1 MAFTH
6 LHVHTEYSL
15 LDGSNKI
22 KEYIKRVKELG
33 MTHAAITDHGTM
45 YGCVAFYEEAKKQGI
60 TPIIGCEVY
69 VAPGSRFNKE
79 ATDNKYYHLLLLA
92 ENDLGYHNLMRLV
105 SIGFKDGYYYKPRV
119 DKEVLR
125 EYHEGLICLSACLQG
140 EVAVNLTLG
149 LYDEAKKVAKEYEDI
164 FGKGN
169 YFLEIQDHGIEEQRI
184 INPEIYRL
192 SKELDIPLVA
202 TNDVHYTYAED
213 ADAHDLLLCLQTGK
227 IVTDTDRMK
236 YAYGQFYVRSEEE
249 MRELFPYAEEAID
262 NTQLVAERCHVNLED
277 KTPKLPHFEVPE
289 GFTSESYLR
298 HICEEGLKKRYPN
311 DDGTAKARLDYEL
324 SVIENMGFVDY
335 FLIVM
340 DFIAYAK
347 EHKIMVGPGRGSGA
361 GSIVAYCLKITN
373 IDPIKFGL
381 IFERFLNPGRV
392 TMPDIDIDFGD
403 ERRDEVI
410 DYVINKYGAEKV
422 SRIITFGTLKA
433 KGVVRDVARVLGLP
447 YEIGDRISKSIPARI
462 NDGNTKEVTLSV
474 ALEVSQDLKKMYEA
488 DENVKKVIDMSFK
501 LEHLPRHSS
510 VHPAGVLIAPKE
522 VEAFV
527 PLAKGTD
534 DILVTQYDAPTL
546 EAHGLLKMDFLSL
559 RTLTVLEK
567 ACANVKKT
575 RGIDINLEEINM
587 EDEKVYE
594 YIGTGDTDGIFQLES
609 GGMRAFMKKLKPKNL
624 ENVMA
629 GIALYRPGP
638 MQYIDNYIK
647 CKENPEDVSFLC
659 DELKP
664 ILEPTYGCMIY
675 QEQVMQIVRDLAGF
689 SMTDSDNVRKAMS
702 KKKAA
707 DMEKYGKIFI
717 YGDEEHGIDGCI
729 KRRIS
734 ESVAVQIY
742 KEMQKF
748 AEYAFN
754 KSHSAVYAVVSY
766 QTAYMKYYYP
776 VEYMAALIT
785 CSLDNPVKT
794 AYYINS
800 AREMGI
806 EVLPPDINE
815 GFRDFTAKDGKL
827 IYSLKA
833 IKNVGGPVID
843 RIVAERNENGRFESI
858 SDFIRRMGSK
868 DVNKRAVENFI
879 KAGAFD
885 SLGGNRKQYIQVYEM
900 LIDDVIAERKKLDS
914 NQMTIFDMLPT
925 EEKKAMEIKL
935 PNVEE
940 FPKDMILQMEREV
953 LGVYISGHPLDDV
966 KDIWKKNINA
976 VSSDFIY
983 QPELEGSRLSDKKQV
998 KLGGIV
1004 TNLNVR
1010 LTKKKETMA
1019 IFELEDLYGRVEAMV
1034 FPKAY
1039 ERVRDMLI
1047 EDNLVFVSGRV
1058 STEDE
1063 ENSKII
1069 VEEITSFEDVPK
1081 TLWLKFDDMEKYNEL
1096 WDKVY
1101 EVLWDHRGVD
1111 SVNIRVIKE
1120 NKLKTLTKKELGVK
1134 ADENIIPE
1142 LEAIL
1147 GEKSVVIR

>member
-60 TPIIGCEVY
+60 VPIIGCEVY

-79 ATDNKYYHLLLLA
+79 ATENKYYHLLLLA

-125 EYHEGLICLSACLQG
+125 QDNEGIICLSACLQG

-149 LYDEAKKVAKEYEDI
+149 LYEEAKRTALEYLDI

-202 TNDVHYTYAED
+202 TNDVHYTYADD

-227 IVTDTDRMK
+227 IVTDMDRMK
-236 YAYGQFYVRSEEE
+236 YAYGQFFVRSEAE

-262 NTQLVAERCHVNLED
+262 NTQLIADRCHVNLDNKE
-277 KTPKLPHFEVPE
+277 PKLPHFEVPE
-289 GFTSESYLR
+289 GYTSASYLR
-298 HICEEGLKKRYPN
+298 YLCEEGLKKRYPDEN
-311 DDGTAKARLDYEL
+311 PVAKERLDYEL
-324 SVIENMGFVDY
+324 SVIEKMGFVDY

-347 EHKIMVGPGRGSGA
+347 NRGIAVGPGRGSGA
-361 GSIVAYCLKITN
+361 GSIVAYCLRITN
-373 IDPIKFGL
+373 IDPIRYGL
-381 IFERFLNPGRV
+381 IFERFLNPERV

-403 ERRDEVI
+403 ERRQEVI
-410 DYVINKYGAEKV
+410 DYVIDKYGEEKV

-447 YEIGDRISKSIPARI
+447 YEIGDRISKAIPNRI
-462 NDGNTKEVTLSV
+462 NDEEVNLAN
-474 ALEVSQDLKKMYEA
+474 ALKVSPDLQKMYEA

-534 DILVTQYDAPTL
+534 DILVTQYEAPTL
-546 EAHGLLKMDFLSL
+546 EAQGLLKMDFLSL

-587 EDEKVYE
+587 DDPKVYE

-609 GGMRAFMKKLKPKNL
+609 GGMRGFMKKLKPKNL

-638 MQYIDNYIK
+638 MQFIDNYIK
-647 CKENPEDVSFLC
+647 CKENPEEVVYLC

-664 ILEPTYGCMIY
+664 ILESTYGCIVY
-675 QEQVMQIVRDLAGF
+675 QEQVMQIVRDLGGF
-689 SMTDSDNVRKAMS
+689 SMGGSDKVRKIMS
-702 KKKAA
+702 KKKAEE
-707 DMEKYGKIFI
+707 MEEQGRIFI
-717 YGDEEHGIDGCI
+717 YGDEHKGIEGCI
-729 KRRIS
+729 KRGIPENVAKKIYS
-734 ESVAVQIY
+734 EM
-742 KEMQKF
+742 KTF
-748 AEYAFN
+748 AAYAFN

-776 VEYMAALIT
+776 LEFMAALIT
-785 CSLDNPVKT
+785 CYIDNPEKT
-794 AYYINS
+794 AEYINS

-815 GFRDFTAKDGKL
+815 GFRDFTVKDGKL

-843 RIVAERNENGRFESI
+843 RIVKEREENGKFESI
-858 SDFIRRMGSK
+858 SDFIRRMGTK
-868 DVNKRAVENFI
+868 DVNKRAIENFI

-900 LIDDVIAERKKLDS
+900 LIDDMVAERKKLDS

-966 KDIWKKNINA
+966 KDIWKKNVNA
-976 VSSDFIY
+976 VSSDFTY
-983 QPELEGSRLSDKKQV
+983 QVELEGSRLPDKKQV
-998 KLGGIV
+998 KIGGIV

-1019 IFELEDLYGRVEAMV
+1019 IFELEDLFGSVEAMV

-1039 ERVRDMLI
+1039 ERVRDMLT

-1069 VEEITSFEDVPK
+1069 VEDITSFDDVPK
-1081 TLWLKFDDMEKYNEL
+1081 TLWLKFDDMAKYNEL
-1096 WDKVY
+1096 WDQVY

-1111 SVNIRVIKE
+1111 TVNVRVIKE

-1142 LEAIL
+1142 IEAIL
-1147 GEKSVVIR
+1147 GEKTAVIR

>member
-79 ATDNKYYHLLLLA
+79 STDNKYYHLLLLA

-729 KRRIS
+729 KRQIS

-1081 TLWLKFDDMEKYNEL
+1081 TLWLKFDDMEKYN
-1096 WDKVY
+1096 
-1101 EVLWDHRGVD
+1101 
-1111 SVNIRVIKE
+1111 
-1120 NKLKTLTKKELGVK
+1120 
-1134 ADENIIPE
+1134 
-1142 LEAIL
+1142 
-1147 GEKSVVIR
+1147 

>member
-22 KEYIKRVKELG
+22 NEYIKRVKELG

-45 YGCVAFYEEAKKQGI
+45 YGCIAFYNQAIKEGI
-60 TPIIGCEVY
+60 VPIIGCEVY

-79 ATDNKYYHLLLLA
+79 AGDNKYFHLVLLA
-92 ENDLGYHNLMRLV
+92 ENDEGYHNLMRLV

-125 EYHEGLICLSACLQG
+125 KYSKGLICLSACLQG
-140 EVAVNLTLG
+140 EIAVNLTLG
-149 LYDEAKKVAKEYEDI
+149 LYDEAKMVALEYLDI
-164 FGKGN
+164 FGEGN
-169 YFLEIQDHGIEEQRI
+169 YFLEIQDHGIAEQRQ

-192 SKELDIPLVA
+192 SKELNIPLVA
-202 TNDVHYTYAED
+202 TNDVHYTYASD

-236 YAYGQFYVRSEEE
+236 YEYGQFYVRSEAE

-262 NTQLVAERCHVNLED
+262 NTQLIAERCHVNLED

-298 HICEEGLKKRYPN
+298 YICEEGLKKRYPN

-347 EHKIMVGPGRGSGA
+347 DHDIMVGPGRGSGA

-403 ERRDEVI
+403 ERRNEVI
-410 DYVINKYGAEKV
+410 DYVIDKYGAEKV

-433 KGVVRDVARVLGLP
+433 KGVVRDVARVMGLP
-447 YEIGDRISKSIPARI
+447 YEIGDRISKAIPARI
-462 NDGNTKEVTLSV
+462 NDGETKEVTLAV
-474 ALEVSQDLKKMYEA
+474 ALQVSQDLKKMYES
-488 DENVKKVIDMSFK
+488 DDNVRKVVDMSMK

-522 VEAFV
+522 VETYV

-534 DILVTQYDAPTL
+534 DVLVTQYEAPTL
-546 EAHGLLKMDFLSL
+546 ESLGLLKMDFLSL

-567 ACANVKKT
+567 ACANVKRT
-575 RGIDINLEEINM
+575 RGIDVKLEEINM
-587 EDEKVYE
+587 EDDKVYE

-609 GGMRAFMKKLKPKNL
+609 GGMRGFMKRLKPKNL

-647 CKENPEDVSFLC
+647 CKENPEDVRFLC

-689 SMTDSDNVRKAMS
+689 SMSDSDNVRKAMS

-707 DMEKYGKIFI
+707 DMEKYGKMFI
-717 YGDEEHGIDGCI
+717 YGDEEHNIDGCI
-729 KRRIS
+729 KRQIS
-734 ESVAVQIY
+734 ESAAVQIY

-754 KSHSAVYAVVSY
+754 KSHSAVYAVISY

-800 AREMGI
+800 AKEMGI

-815 GFRDFTAKDGKL
+815 GMNDFTVKDGKL
-827 IYSLKA
+827 IYSLHA
-833 IKNVGGPVID
+833 IKNVGSQVID
-843 RIVAERNENGRFESI
+843 RIVEEREENGRYESI
-858 SDFIRRMGSK
+858 SDFIRRIGAK
-868 DVNKRAVENFI
+868 EVNKRAIENFI

-885 SLGGNRKQYIQVYEM
+885 SLGGNRKQFIQVYEAIM
-900 LIDDVIAERKKLDS
+900 DDVAAENKKLNT
-914 NQMTIFDMLPT
+914 NQMTIFDILPT
-925 EEKKAMEIKL
+925 EERKAMEIKL

-940 FPKDMILQMEREV
+940 FSKEEILQMEKEV

-966 KDIWKKNINA
+966 KDIWKKNVTA
-976 VSSDFIY
+976 TSDEFEYLEELQGSKI
-983 QPELEGSRLSDKKQV
+983 PEGKKV
-998 KLGGIV
+998 TIGGIV

-1010 LTKKKETMA
+1010 LTKRKETMA
-1019 IFELEDLYGRVEAMV
+1019 IFELEDLVGRVEIMV

-1039 ERVRDMLI
+1039 ERLREYLV

-1058 STEDE
+1058 STEEDV
-1063 ENSKII
+1063 NSKLIA
-1069 VEEITSFEDVPK
+1069 EEISSFTEVPK
-1081 TLWLKFDDMEKYNEL
+1081 TLWLKFDDMDKYNEL
-1096 WDKVY
+1096 WGKINNILN
-1101 EVLWDHRGVD
+1101 EHRGID
-1111 SVNIRVIKE
+1111 DVNIRIIKE
-1120 NKLKTLTKKELGVK
+1120 NKLKTITKRELGVY
-1134 ADENIIPE
+1134 ADEKLVAR
-1142 LEAIL
+1142 LEEIL
-1147 GEKSVVIR
+1147 GVGSVVVR

>member
-45 YGCVAFYEEAKKQGI
+45 YGCIAFYEEAKKQGI
-60 TPIIGCEVY
+60 EPIIGCEVY
-69 VAPGSRFNKE
+69 VAPGSRFTKD
-79 ATDNKYYHLLLLA
+79 TGDYKYYHLVLLC
-92 ENDLGYHNLMRLV
+92 ENDIGYHNLMRLV

-125 EYHEGLICLSACLQG
+125 KYHEGLICLSACLQG
-140 EVAVNLTLG
+140 EVSVNLTLN
-149 LYDEAKKVAKEYEDI
+149 LYEEAKKAALEYQEI
-164 FGKGN
+164 FGKDN
-169 YFLEIQDHGIEEQRI
+169 YFLEIQDHGIDLQKQ
-184 INPEIYRL
+184 INPDIYRL
-192 SKELDIPLVA
+192 SQELNIPLVA
-202 TNDVHYTYAED
+202 TNDVHYTYASD

-236 YAYGQFYVRSEEE
+236 YAYGQFFVRSEEE
-249 MRELFPYAEEAID
+249 MRELFPYAPEAID
-262 NTQLVAERCHVNLED
+262 NTMLIAERCHVNLES
-277 KTPKLPHFEVPE
+277 KEPKLPHFEVPE
-289 GFTSESYLR
+289 GYNSETYLR
-298 HICEEGLKKRYPN
+298 YLCEEGLKKRYP
-311 DDGTAKARLDYEL
+311 DGNPVAKERLDYEL
-324 SVIENMGFVDY
+324 SVITKMGFVDY

-347 EHKIMVGPGRGSGA
+347 GRGISVGPGRGSAA
-361 GSIVAYCLKITN
+361 GSIVAYCLRITN
-373 IDPIKFGL
+373 IDPIRFSL
-381 IFERFLNPGRV
+381 FFERFLNPERV

-403 ERRDEVI
+403 ERRQEVI
-410 DYVINKYGAEKV
+410 DYVIDKYGAEKV

-447 YEIGDRISKSIPARI
+447 YEIGDRISKAIPNRI
-462 NDGNTKEVTLSV
+462 NNEDVDLEKALSI
-474 ALEVSQDLKKMYEA
+474 STDLKKMYDT
-488 DENVKKVIDMSFK
+488 DENVKKIIDMSFK

-522 VEAFV
+522 VEAYV
-527 PLAKGTD
+527 PLAKGAD
-534 DILVTQYDAPTL
+534 EILVTQYEAPTL
-546 EAHGLLKMDFLSL
+546 EAQGLLKMDFLSL

-567 ACANVKKT
+567 ACLNVKQT

-587 EDEKVYE
+587 DDDKVYT
-594 YIGTGDTDGIFQLES
+594 YIGTGNTEGVFQLES
-609 GGMRAFMKKLKPKNL
+609 GGMQSFMKKLKPKNL

>member
-1 MAFTH
+1 
-6 LHVHTEYSL
+6 
-15 LDGSNKI
+15 
-22 KEYIKRVKELG
+22 

-45 YGCVAFYEEAKKQGI
+45 YGCVEFYNEAKKQGI
-60 TPIIGCEVY
+60 VPIIGCEVY
-69 VAPGSRFNKE
+69 VAPGSRFNRE
-79 ATDNKYYHLLLLA
+79 SSDNKYYHLLLLA
-92 ENDLGYHNLMRLV
+92 ENDVGYHNLMRLV

-125 EYHEGLICLSACLQG
+125 QYHEGIICLSACLQG
-140 EVAVNLTLG
+140 EVAVNLVLG
-149 LYDEAKKVAKEYEDI
+149 LYDEAKRVAKEYLDI
-164 FGKGN
+164 FGKDN
-169 YFLEIQDHGIEEQRI
+169 YFLEIQDHGIDEQRL
-184 INPEIYRL
+184 INPQIYKL

-202 TNDVHYTYAED
+202 TNDVHYTYASD
-213 ADAHDLLLCLQTGK
+213 SDAHDLLLCLQTGK
-227 IVTDTDRMK
+227 TVNDTDRMK
-236 YAYGQFYVRSEEE
+236 YAEGQFFVRSEEE

-262 NTQLVAERCHVNLED
+262 NTQLVADRCHVNLDGKE
-277 KTPKLPHFEVPE
+277 PKLPHFEVPE
-289 GFTSESYLR
+289 GYTSESYLR
-298 HICEEGLKKRYPN
+298 HICEEGLKKRYPDN
-311 DDGTAKARLDYEL
+311 DPVAKERLDYEL
-324 SVIENMGFVDY
+324 SVIVKMGFVDY

-347 EHKIMVGPGRGSGA
+347 NRGIAVGPGRGSGA
-361 GSIVAYCLKITN
+361 GSIVAYCLRITN
-373 IDPIKFGL
+373 IDPIRYGL
-381 IFERFLNPGRV
+381 IFERFLNPERV

-403 ERRDEVI
+403 ERRQEVI
-410 DYVINKYGAEKV
+410 DYVIDKYGEEKV

-447 YEIGDRISKSIPARI
+447 YEVGDRISKAIPNRI
-462 NDGNTKEVTLSV
+462 NDEEVNLTN
-474 ALEVSQDLKKMYEA
+474 ALKVSPDLKKMYEA
-488 DENVKKVIDMSFK
+488 DENVKKVIDMSLK

-534 DILVTQYDAPTL
+534 DILVTQYEAATL
-546 EAHGLLKMDFLSL
+546 EAQGLLKMDFLSL

-567 ACANVKKT
+567 ACLNVKKT

-587 EDEKVYE
+587 DDPKVYE

-609 GGMRAFMKKLKPKNL
+609 GGMRGFMKKLKPKNL

-638 MQYIDNYIK
+638 MQFIDNYIK
-647 CKENPEDVSFLC
+647 CKENPEAVVYLC

-664 ILEPTYGCMIY
+664 ILESTYGCIVY
-675 QEQVMQIVRDLAGF
+675 QEQVMQIVRDLGGF
-689 SMTDSDNVRKAMS
+689 SMGGSDKVRKIMS
-702 KKKAA
+702 KKKAEE
-707 DMEKYGKIFI
+707 MEEQGKLFI
-717 YGDEEHGIDGCI
+717 YGDESKGIDGCI
-729 KRRIS
+729 KRGIP
-734 ESVAVQIY
+734 ENVAKQIY
-742 KEMQKF
+742 SEMKTF
-748 AEYAFN
+748 AAYAFN

-776 VEYMAALIT
+776 LEFMAALIT
-785 CSLDNPVKT
+785 CYIDNPVKT
-794 AYYINS
+794 AEYINS

-843 RIVAERNENGRFESI
+843 RIVAERNENGKFESI
-858 SDFIRRMGSK
+858 SDFVRRMGNK

-900 LIDDVIAERKKLDS
+900 LIDDVAAEQKKLDS
-914 NQMTIFDMLPT
+914 NQMTIFDMLPS
-925 EEKKAMEIKL
+925 EERKAMDIKL

-940 FPKDMILQMEREV
+940 FPKEMILQMEREV

-966 KDIWKKNINA
+966 KEIWKKNINA
-976 VSSDFIY
+976 VSSDFVY
-983 QPELEGSRLSDKKQV
+983 QIEFEGSRLPDKKQV
-998 KLGGIV
+998 KVGGII

-1010 LTKKKETMA
+1010 LTKRKETMA
-1019 IFELEDLYGRVEAMV
+1019 IFELEDLYGSVEAMV

-1039 ERVRDMLI
+1039 ERVRDMLV
-1047 EDNLVFVSGRV
+1047 DDKLVFVSGRV

-1063 ENSKII
+1063 ENSKLI
-1069 VEEITSFEDVPK
+1069 VEEITSFDDIPK
-1081 TLWLKFDDMEKYNEL
+1081 TLWLKFDDMDKYNEL

-1101 EVLWDHRGVD
+1101 ECLWNHKGSD

-1120 NKLKTLTKKELGVK
+1120 NKLKTLTKKELGVA

-1142 LEAIL
+1142 IEAIL
-1147 GEKSVVIR
+1147 GANSVVIR

>member
-1 MAFTH
+1 
-6 LHVHTEYSL
+6 
-15 LDGSNKI
+15 
-22 KEYIKRVKELG
+22 

-45 YGCVAFYEEAKKQGI
+45 YGCVEFYNEAKKQGI
-60 TPIIGCEVY
+60 VPIIGCEVY
-69 VAPGSRFNKE
+69 VAPGSRFNRE
-79 ATDNKYYHLLLLA
+79 SGDNKYYHLLLLA
-92 ENDLGYHNLMRLV
+92 ENDVGYHNLMRLV

-125 EYHEGLICLSACLQG
+125 QYHEGIICLSACLQG
-140 EVAVNLTLG
+140 EVAVNLVLG
-149 LYDEAKKVAKEYEDI
+149 LYDEAKRVAKEYLDI
-164 FGKGN
+164 FGKDN
-169 YFLEIQDHGIEEQRI
+169 YFLEIQDHGIDEQRL
-184 INPEIYRL
+184 INPQIYKL

-202 TNDVHYTYAED
+202 TNDVHYTYASD
-213 ADAHDLLLCLQTGK
+213 SDAHDLLLCLQTGK
-227 IVTDTDRMK
+227 TVNDTDRMK
-236 YAYGQFYVRSEEE
+236 YAEGQFFVRSEEE

-262 NTQLVAERCHVNLED
+262 NTQLVADRCHVNLDGKE
-277 KTPKLPHFEVPE
+277 PKLPHFEVPE
-289 GFTSESYLR
+289 GYTSESYLR
-298 HICEEGLKKRYPN
+298 HICEEGLKKRYPDN
-311 DDGTAKARLDYEL
+311 DPVAKERLDYEL
-324 SVIENMGFVDY
+324 SVIVKMGFVDY

-347 EHKIMVGPGRGSGA
+347 NRGIAVGPGRGSGA
-361 GSIVAYCLKITN
+361 GSIVAYCLRITN
-373 IDPIKFGL
+373 IDPIRYGL
-381 IFERFLNPGRV
+381 IFERFLNPERV

-403 ERRDEVI
+403 ERRQEVI
-410 DYVINKYGAEKV
+410 DYVIDKYGEEKV

-447 YEIGDRISKSIPARI
+447 YEVGDRISKAIPNRI
-462 NDGNTKEVTLSV
+462 NDEEVNLTN
-474 ALEVSQDLKKMYEA
+474 ALKVSPDLKKMYEA
-488 DENVKKVIDMSFK
+488 DENVKKVIDMSLK

-534 DILVTQYDAPTL
+534 DILVTQYEAATL
-546 EAHGLLKMDFLSL
+546 EAQGLLKMDFLSL

-567 ACANVKKT
+567 ACLNVKKT

-587 EDEKVYE
+587 DDPKVYE

-609 GGMRAFMKKLKPKNL
+609 GGMRGFMKKLKPKNL

-638 MQYIDNYIK
+638 MQFIDNYIK
-647 CKENPEDVSFLC
+647 CKENPEAVVYLC

-664 ILEPTYGCMIY
+664 ILESTYGCIVY
-675 QEQVMQIVRDLAGF
+675 QEQVMQIVRDLGGF
-689 SMTDSDNVRKAMS
+689 SMGGSDKVRKIMS
-702 KKKAA
+702 KKKAEE
-707 DMEKYGKIFI
+707 MEEQGKLFI
-717 YGDEEHGIDGCI
+717 YGDESKGIDGCI
-729 KRRIS
+729 KRGIP
-734 ESVAVQIY
+734 ENVAKQIY
-742 KEMQKF
+742 SEMKTF
-748 AEYAFN
+748 AAYAFN

-776 VEYMAALIT
+776 LEFMAALIT
-785 CSLDNPVKT
+785 CYIDNPVKT
-794 AYYINS
+794 AEYINS

-843 RIVAERNENGRFESI
+843 RIVAERNENGKFESI
-858 SDFIRRMGSK
+858 SDFVRRMGNK

-900 LIDDVIAERKKLDS
+900 LIDDVAAEQKKLDS
-914 NQMTIFDMLPT
+914 NQMTIFDMLPS
-925 EEKKAMEIKL
+925 EERKAMDIKL

-940 FPKDMILQMEREV
+940 FPKEMILQMEREV

-966 KDIWKKNINA
+966 KEIWKKNINA
-976 VSSDFIY
+976 VSSDFVY
-983 QPELEGSRLSDKKQV
+983 QIEFEGSRLPDKKQV
-998 KLGGIV
+998 KVGGII

-1010 LTKKKETMA
+1010 LTKRKETMA
-1019 IFELEDLYGRVEAMV
+1019 IFELEDLYGSVEAMV

-1039 ERVRDMLI
+1039 ERVRDMLV
-1047 EDNLVFVSGRV
+1047 DDKLVFVSGRV

-1063 ENSKII
+1063 ENSKLI
-1069 VEEITSFEDVPK
+1069 VEEITSFDDIPK
-1081 TLWLKFDDMEKYNEL
+1081 TLWLKFDDMDKYNEL

-1101 EVLWDHRGVD
+1101 ECLWNHKGSD

-1120 NKLKTLTKKELGVK
+1120 NKLKTLTKKELGVA

-1142 LEAIL
+1142 IEAIL
-1147 GEKSVVIR
+1147 GANSVVIR

>member
-1 MAFTH
+1 
-6 LHVHTEYSL
+6 
-15 LDGSNKI
+15 
-22 KEYIKRVKELG
+22 

-45 YGCVAFYEEAKKQGI
+45 YGCVEFYNEAKKQGI
-60 TPIIGCEVY
+60 VPIIGCEVY
-69 VAPGSRFNKE
+69 VAPGSRFNRE
-79 ATDNKYYHLLLLA
+79 SGDNKYYHLLLLA
-92 ENDLGYHNLMRLV
+92 ENDVGYHNLMRLV

-125 EYHEGLICLSACLQG
+125 QYHEGIICLSACLQG
-140 EVAVNLTLG
+140 EVAVNLVLG
-149 LYDEAKKVAKEYEDI
+149 LYDEAKRVAKEYLDI
-164 FGKGN
+164 FGKDN
-169 YFLEIQDHGIEEQRI
+169 YFLEIQDHGIDEQRL
-184 INPEIYRL
+184 INPQIYKL

-202 TNDVHYTYAED
+202 TNDVHYTYASD
-213 ADAHDLLLCLQTGK
+213 SDAHDLLLCLQTGK
-227 IVTDTDRMK
+227 TVNDTDRMK
-236 YAYGQFYVRSEEE
+236 YAEGQFFVRSEEE

-262 NTQLVAERCHVNLED
+262 NTQLVADRCHVNLDGKE
-277 KTPKLPHFEVPE
+277 PKLPHFEVPE
-289 GFTSESYLR
+289 GYTSESYLR
-298 HICEEGLKKRYPN
+298 HICEEGLKKRYPDN
-311 DDGTAKARLDYEL
+311 DPVAKERLDYEL
-324 SVIENMGFVDY
+324 SVIVKMGFVDY

-347 EHKIMVGPGRGSGA
+347 NRGIAVGPGRGSGA
-361 GSIVAYCLKITN
+361 GSIVAYCLRITN
-373 IDPIKFGL
+373 IDPIRYGL
-381 IFERFLNPGRV
+381 IFERFLNPERV

-403 ERRDEVI
+403 ERRQEVI
-410 DYVINKYGAEKV
+410 DYVIDKYGEEKV

-447 YEIGDRISKSIPARI
+447 YEVGDRISKAIPNRI
-462 NDGNTKEVTLSV
+462 NDEEVNLTN
-474 ALEVSQDLKKMYEA
+474 ALKVSPDLKKMYEA
-488 DENVKKVIDMSFK
+488 DENVKKVIDMSLK

-534 DILVTQYDAPTL
+534 DILVTQYEAATL
-546 EAHGLLKMDFLSL
+546 EAQGLLKMDFLSL

-567 ACANVKKT
+567 ACLNVKKT

-587 EDEKVYE
+587 DDPKVYE

-609 GGMRAFMKKLKPKNL
+609 GGMRGFMKKLKPKNL

-638 MQYIDNYIK
+638 MQFIDNYIK
-647 CKENPEDVSFLC
+647 CKENPEAVVYLC

-664 ILEPTYGCMIY
+664 ILESTYGCIVY
-675 QEQVMQIVRDLAGF
+675 QEQVMQIVRDLGGF
-689 SMTDSDNVRKAMS
+689 SMGGSDKVRKIMS
-702 KKKAA
+702 KKKAEE
-707 DMEKYGKIFI
+707 MEEQGKLFI
-717 YGDEEHGIDGCI
+717 YGDESKGIDGCI
-729 KRRIS
+729 KRGIP
-734 ESVAVQIY
+734 ENVAKQIY
-742 KEMQKF
+742 SEMKTF
-748 AEYAFN
+748 AAYAFN

-776 VEYMAALIT
+776 LEFMAALIT
-785 CSLDNPVKT
+785 CYIDNPVKT
-794 AYYINS
+794 AEYINS

-843 RIVAERNENGRFESI
+843 RIVAERNENGKFESI
-858 SDFIRRMGSK
+858 SDFVRRMGNK

-900 LIDDVIAERKKLDS
+900 LIDDVAAEQKKLDS
-914 NQMTIFDMLPT
+914 NQMTIFDMLPS
-925 EEKKAMEIKL
+925 EERKAMDIKL

-940 FPKDMILQMEREV
+940 FPKEMILQMEREV

-966 KDIWKKNINA
+966 KEIWKKNITA
-976 VSSDFIY
+976 VSSDFVY
-983 QPELEGSRLSDKKQV
+983 QIEFEGSRLPDKKQV
-998 KLGGIV
+998 KVGGII

-1010 LTKKKETMA
+1010 LTKRKETMA
-1019 IFELEDLYGRVEAMV
+1019 IFELEDLYGSVEAMV

-1039 ERVRDMLI
+1039 ERVRDMLV
-1047 EDNLVFVSGRV
+1047 EDKLVFVSGRV

-1063 ENSKII
+1063 ENSKLI
-1069 VEEITSFEDVPK
+1069 VEEITSFDDIPK
-1081 TLWLKFDDMEKYNEL
+1081 TLWLKFDDMDKYNEL

-1101 EVLWDHRGVD
+1101 ECLWNHKGSD

-1120 NKLKTLTKKELGVK
+1120 NKLKTLTKKELGVA

-1142 LEAIL
+1142 IEAIL
-1147 GEKSVVIR
+1147 GANSVVIR

>member
-79 ATDNKYYHLLLLA
+79 TTDNKYYHLLLLA

-262 NTQLVAERCHVNLED
+262 NTQLIAERCHVNLED